1 MLSYDSIEKIKNN
14 LEKYTGMPGDT
25 ISQPTYFSAHYIT
38 QNVDLTTAIS
48 QLDSSIMSS
57 HRIVV
62 PPDGESIPSLL
73 KNNIVCDTVQT
84 NNSSATRILNFKD
97 GYIPMIIRVI
107 FGDSNTT
114 IASGDNIILAG
125 NKDFTGNV
133 DDVLTLIC
141 KSDGTW
147 LESGRSLNQG

>member
-25 ISQPTYFSAHYIT
+25 ITQPTYFSAHYIT
-38 QNVDLTTAIS
+38 QGVDLTSAIS

-57 HRIVV
+57 HKIAV
-62 PPDGESIPSLL
+62 PADGESVPSLL
-73 KNNIVCDTVQT
+73 KNGIVCDTVQT
-84 NNSSATRILNFKD
+84 NNSSSTTILNFED

-107 FGDSNTT
+107 FGDANTI
-114 IASGDNIILAG
+114 IASGDNIVLAG

-147 LESGRSLNQG
+147 LESGRSLNQK